1 MHNHVASNMKKTIFL
16 VVLIFS
22 FFKTNACSCDIP
34 KPILE
39 FESAEYVFEGKVI
52 SKIYAKDSLTYTVT
66 FDITKHYKNS
76 DYPKTLE
83 FKFKSEEKYTG
94 EWTSCDWNVNKN
106 ENWLVY
112 AYYWKDELT
121 FGYYCS
127 NSKPIGKR
135 IISEKE
141 QKILNNGN
149 EFEIDKYTFTNLD
162 GHFTNAKPKINLDS
176 ILRNYKNK
184 TYGEKY
190 KENRV
195 DIVLDIDKKGNLISA
210 NLTSK
215 EHMNIE
221 NNEVIDSIYNLNK
234 PKNIEIRKPKTNF
247 EIDILKIVKDLKVWE
262 KTFIGGTKTSVRIR
276 KFLQFYKKP
285 NEIKVY
291 Y

>member
-1 MHNHVASNMKKTIFL
+1 MHKHVASNMKKTIFL

-76 DYPKTLE
+76 DYLKTLE

-94 EWTSCDWNVNKN
+94 EWTSCNWNVNKN

-112 AYYWKDELT
+112 AYYWKDKLT

-127 NSKPIGKR
+127 NSKPIGER

-162 GHFTNAKPKINLDS
+162 GHFTDAKPKINLDS
-176 ILRNYKNK
+176 ILRN
-184 TYGEKY
+184 
-190 KENRV
+190 
-195 DIVLDIDKKGNLISA
+195 
-210 NLTSK
+210 
-215 EHMNIE
+215 
-221 NNEVIDSIYNLNK
+221 EVI
-234 PKNIEIRKPKTNF
+234 
-247 EIDILKIVKDLKVWE
+247 
-262 KTFIGGTKTSVRIR
+262 
-276 KFLQFYKKP
+276 
-285 NEIKVY
+285 
-291 Y
+291 